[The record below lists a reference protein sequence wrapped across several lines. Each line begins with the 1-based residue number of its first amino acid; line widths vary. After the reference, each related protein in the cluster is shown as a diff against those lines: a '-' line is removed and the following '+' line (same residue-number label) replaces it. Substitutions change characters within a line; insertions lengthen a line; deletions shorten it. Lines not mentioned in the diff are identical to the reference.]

1 MLQGAAKL
9 IACTCLK
16 NGVDEGY
23 PCPDMRAND
32 QGVITCR
39 LPDQKIPV
47 GDTADCTVSI
57 LDQRDWGGCVDV
69 QMASAL
75 AALPPSAPPAPLV
88 SNAGPYR
95 IDKSTLVDTSA
106 ADFTCCA
113 LEAEMTV
120 PDYTEGAASFIVT
133 LSGKANGCAAQPPA
147 PTTLVFATSTP
158 RGTQGAL
165 WRLHPLCR
173 LMMCLRVEVHHD
185 MYVSSLLD
193 ICTLHI
199 KTRRRGANEAPTAE

>member
-1 MLQGAAKL
+1 MNAG
-9 IACTCLK
+9 
-16 NGVDEGY
+16 DEG
-23 PCPDMRAND
+23 
-32 QGVITCR
+32 VVTCT
-39 LPDQKIPV
+39 LPSQALAV
-47 GDTADCTVSI
+47 GDTADCTVSV

-173 LMMCLRVEVHHD
+173 LMMCLRVQVHHD
-185 MYVSSLLD
+185 MYVSPLLD

-199 KTRRRGANEAPTAE
+199 KTRRRGANEAPTA